1 MPRTHTGGVA
11 LPVIFGIG
19 AFTGILTYFLFSQ
32 AAPGHSIFTPSMFF
46 QPLPPPLTLPSKTLP
61 ETSST
66 KGGENT
72 GTSTTAINN
81 SENQANNDTS
91 QIPANAVTIDIL
103 EGAAVQGNPTYQPD
117 DAKAGIDSTVVWK
130 NDDSVPHTA
139 TSGAGP
145 DDSNA
150 GKQFNSGLLD
160 PGADYSIATNKIGSG
175 EHPYFCQVHPYMKG
189 KITIS

>member
-1 MPRTHTGGVA
+1 MPCTRTGRVA

-46 QPLPPPLTLPSKTLP
+46 QPLPPPLIPPSETLP

-66 KGGENT
+66 EGGENT
-72 GTSTTAINN
+72 GTSTTAIN
-81 SENQANNDTS
+81 SENQANNTS
-91 QIPANAVTIDIL
+91 QIPANAVTINIL
-103 EGAAVQGNPTYQPD
+103 EGAAAQGNPAYQPD

-145 DDSNA
+145 DDPNA
-150 GKQFNSGLLD
+150 GKQFNSGPLD

-175 EHPYFCQVHPYMKG
+175 EHPYFCEIHPYMKG

>member
-1 MPRTHTGGVA
+1 MPCTRTGRVA

-46 QPLPPPLTLPSKTLP
+46 QPLPLPLIPPSETLP

-66 KGGENT
+66 EGGENT
-72 GTSTTAINN
+72 GKSTTAIN
-81 SENQANNDTS
+81 SENQANNTS

-103 EGAAVQGNPTYQPD
+103 EGAAAQGNPAYQPD
-117 DAKAGIDSTVVWK
+117 DAKAGIDLTVVWK

-145 DDSNA
+145 DDPNA
-150 GKQFNSGLLD
+150 GKQFNSGPLD

-175 EHPYFCQVHPYMKG
+175 EHPYFCEIHPYMKG

>member
-1 MPRTHTGGVA
+1 MPRTHIGRVA

-46 QPLPPPLTLPSKTLP
+46 QPLPPPLIPPSETLP

-66 KGGENT
+66 EGGENT
-72 GTSTTAINN
+72 GKSTTAIN
-81 SENQANNDTS
+81 SENQTNNTS

-103 EGAAVQGNPTYQPD
+103 KGAAVQGNPAYQPD
-117 DAKAGIDSTVVWK
+117 DAKAGIDSTMVVWK

-175 EHPYFCQVHPYMKG
+175 EHPYFCQVHHPYMKG

>member
-1 MPRTHTGGVA
+1 MPRTHIGRVA

-46 QPLPPPLTLPSKTLP
+46 QPLPPPLIPPSETLP

-66 KGGENT
+66 EGGENT
-72 GTSTTAINN
+72 GKSTTAIN
-81 SENQANNDTS
+81 SENQANNTS

-103 EGAAVQGNPTYQPD
+103 KGAAVQGNPAYQPD
-117 DAKAGIDSTVVWK
+117 DAKAGIDSTMVVWK

-139 TSGAGP
+139 TSRVGP

>member
-1 MPRTHTGGVA
+1 MPRTHTGRVA
-11 LPVIFGIG
+11 FSVILGIG
-19 AFTGILTYFLFSQ
+19 AFTGILAYFLFSQ

-46 QPLPPPLTLPSKTLP
+46 QPLPPPLISSETLP

-66 KGGENT
+66 EGGENT
-72 GTSTTAINN
+72 GTSTTAIN
-81 SENQANNDTS
+81 SENQANNTS
-91 QIPANAVTIDIL
+91 QIPANAVTINIL
-103 EGAAVQGNPTYQPD
+103 EGAAAQGNPAYQPD

-145 DDSNA
+145 DDPNA
-150 GKQFNSGLLD
+150 GKQFNSELLD

-175 EHPYFCQVHPYMKG
+175 KHPYFCEIHPYMKG